1 MDTNIPKPALAL
13 LDFIGSIEAP
23 HGYDT
28 VYGNNQDKLA
38 KPLTSM
44 TIDQVISAG
53 SSWSKM
59 FGSSAAGK
67 LQFMRATLVRLKSKL
82 KLSGTEL
89 LNGGMQDRLG
99 YQLLIERGYS
109 DFMAGKIGPTAFG
122 KALAQEW
129 ASFPVL
135 AATKG
140 ATRQLKRGQSYYAGD
155 GLNKSLVTP
164 ERVEAMLAQ
173 LLAMVAAPAGKPAS
187 TQAPAP
193 AAPQPAPPSKPLP
206 PPSLP
211 IPGAPEP
218 PAKKTWLQGVLA
230 ALGIGIGAGGAG
242 WHFGAWLLFG
252 VLGLALIIAVAF
264 WIHGRNKP

>member
-28 VYGNNQDKLA
+28 VYGNNQHKLV

-44 TIDQVISAG
+44 TIDQVIAAG

-89 LNGGMQDRLG
+89 LDGGMQNRLG
-99 YQLLIERGYS
+99 YALLIERGYA

-140 ATRQLKRGQSYYAGD
+140 QTRQVKRGQSYYAGD

-173 LLAMVAAPAGKPAS
+173 LLAMAAAPIGGSAQ
-187 TQAPAP
+187 TAPP
-193 AAPQPAPPSKPLP
+193 AATDTAQPTRPLP
-206 PPSLP
+206 APSLP
-211 IPGAPEP
+211 IPGKPDE
-218 PAKKTWLQGVLA
+218 PAKKTWWQGVLA
-230 ALGIGIGAGGAG
+230 ALGIGTIAGGAG
-242 WHFGAWLLFG
+242 WHFDAWLLFG
-252 VLGLALIIAVAF
+252 VLGLALIIAAAV